1 MDVVNKLKAYC
12 RTTVWG
18 WVVRILAA
26 IGAGGLIYTFTLPWW
41 QCIFTKNLKWIYIY
55 GWGLRHNLELLQMYI
70 VQDITPP
77 YMTTLAWLYMALMCL
92 ILIVGSFIKKWWGT
106 IMVAAVGIVHF
117 IYTYAAV
124 HVVIQGRLG
133 FYSTPMEGHVQF
145 EQGLA
150 VTAANTSIA
159 KGYYY
164 SLYVA
169 VAIIAIALIKLFLV
183 DRILS
188 RKKD

>member
-1 MDVVNKLKAYC
+1 MDIAKKIAEGIK
-12 RTTVWG
+12 TTALG
-18 WVVRILAA
+18 WVVRVLAI

-70 VQDITPP
+70 APDITPP
-77 YMTTLAWLYMALMCL
+77 YMTTLAWIYMAVICL
-92 ILIVGSFIKKWWGT
+92 VLIAGSFIKKWWGT
-106 IMVAAVGIVHF
+106 IMVGAVGIIHF

-133 FYSTPMEGHVQF
+133 FYNTPLEGHVQF

-150 VTAANTSIA
+150 VTAANTAIS

-164 SLYVA
+164 SLIVA
-169 VAIIAIALIKLFLV
+169 AVIIVIALIKLFLV
-183 DRILS
+183 DRIQD
-188 RKKD
+188 RNK